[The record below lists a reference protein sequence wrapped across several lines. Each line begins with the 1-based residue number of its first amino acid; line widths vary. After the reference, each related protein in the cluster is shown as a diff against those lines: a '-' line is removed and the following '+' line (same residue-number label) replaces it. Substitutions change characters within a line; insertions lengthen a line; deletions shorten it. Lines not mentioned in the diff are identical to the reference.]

1 MAQFLIERDRGEDIA
16 FEGEE
21 LAQISDR
28 WVGGKEQSRWTKYA
42 LYKTESDRYVLYEAF
57 KMGREGQVVNKRA
70 SVFRSAEEVADWV
83 IGDDD
88 IVSNLKKRLFENA
101 AHRDDAFRGLVG
113 G

>member
-21 LAQISDR
+21 LAEVSDR
-28 WVGGKEQSRWTKYA
+28 WVGSKEQVRWTTYA
-42 LYKTESDRYVLYEAF
+42 LYKTESGRYVLYEEF
-57 KMGREGQVVNKRA
+57 KTGREPQVGRKTA

-83 IGDDD
+83 LEDDD
-88 IVSNLKKRLFENA
+88 VISNLKKRLFESA